1 MGRQLTMWFA
11 FHVVTAGGYFVTVS
25 EVANTDLFWAL
36 RGRGGQE
43 NVLQPRRAII
53 PVSQGGDSSLDEARV
68 TDSSWQE
75 SFHGRCY

>member
-1 MGRQLTMWFA
+1 M
-11 FHVVTAGGYFVTVS
+11 
-25 EVANTDLFWAL
+25 L

-53 PVSQGGDSSLDEARV
+53 PVSQGGDSFLDEATV
-68 TDSSWQE
+68 TEPNWQE